1 MIAVAEPAYTV
12 IRACPLLKMG
22 PEIKSILTTGLGVEL
37 TRSRSIQAELDATI
51 TRTD

>member
-12 IRACPLLKMG
+12 IRACPLLQMG
-22 PEIKSILTTGLGVEL
+22 PEFKSIWTIALGVGL

-51 TRTD
+51 PRTD